1 MSDSE
6 NDDDYNPS
14 QNDEKEY
21 SREMRQRQ
29 SLENYS
35 VMENLHKRYLQAFVN
50 IVLKFRMKAKN
61 GTTEGKY
68 FDGND

>member
-29 SLENYS
+29 SLENYG
-35 VMENLHKRYLQAFVN
+35 VMDNLQEKSL
-50 IVLKFRMKAKN
+50 
-61 GTTEGKY
+61 
-68 FDGND
+68 